1 MTWWKVAGFFAVIA
15 LITYIVF
22 SILKVSKMIFNI
34 ALAIPVVHHYFFG
47 VRIIYSSSTKS
58 YKVFCML
65 VQERRVIFQYILL
78 GILFYIDNF
87 YLGVSAAGILFPI
100 FMTWY
105 TSLDF
110 IGGFFPRR
118 MSTVVMASISI
129 VLIFNIFNNTFLKT
143 DCKDWKLKWGIY
155 GEEISYCTI
164 KRLIYQTI
172 LSLLTS
178 AFLAT
183 LTGRTDNLFFCNAN
197 IYRSTGTIN
206 RKTINANYVQ
216 SLSIEKSNSM
226 REGSMNNDSLK
237 LQHKKRK
244 MMKKQKCKI
253 ILLKWPQTKE
263 TKCPE
268 IKIFCLSMRMLTT
281 IKNTIN
287 LKIHLQ

>member
-1 MTWWKVAGFFAVIA
+1 MVEGWWFLCCDCIDNIHSMQHFES
-15 LITYIVF
+15 F
-22 SILKVSKMIFNI
+22 KMIFNI
-34 ALAIPVVHHYFFG
+34 ALAIPFCICTFFG
-47 VRIIYSSSTKS
+47 VRIIYSSSSTKS
-58 YKVFCML
+58 YKIFCML

-87 YLGVSAAGILFPI
+87 YLGVSAARIVFPI

-105 TSLDF
+105 TSFDF

-118 MSTVVMASISI
+118 LSIAAMAIISI
-129 VLIFNIFNNTFLKT
+129 ILIFNIFNNTFLKT

-178 AFLAT
+178 GFLAT

-206 RKTINANYVQ
+206 RKTINANYVTE
-216 SLSIEKSNSM
+216 SVY
-226 REGSMNNDSLK
+226 
-237 LQHKKRK
+237 RK
-244 MMKKQKCKI
+244 EAANVFG
-253 ILLKWPQTKE
+253 T
-263 TKCPE
+263 
-268 IKIFCLSMRMLTT
+268 
-281 IKNTIN
+281 
-287 LKIHLQ
+287 